1 MSGAE
6 KKLESCARYV
16 IGTTGWDYFSSS
28 HVSEK
33 QSQVDLNM

>member
-1 MSGAE
+1 MSGAG
-6 KKLESCARYV
+6 KKLESCERDV
-16 IGTTGWDYFSSS
+16 IGTTGWDYFSFP